1 MRRTM
6 VSTSFAVVVVLA
18 LASPAIATPPQI
30 TPGESFEAVIPFP
43 DLCPGFELEA
53 TVRGKTHTITFVDA
67 SGDPVRQI
75 AGGQLFVTWTRTDTG
90 FSRTFTISGPGFY
103 DAAGNPVRGTG
114 RWTTPVAGTGWALVI
129 GNLTID
135 GLEDGFALV
144 VDHTGR
150 ATSICELMS

>member
-1 MRRTM
+1 MRRTI
-6 VSTSFAVVVVLA
+6 VCTSFAVVTVLA
-18 LASPAIATPPQI
+18 LALPATAAPPEIA
-30 TPGESFEAVIPFP
+30 PGESFEAVIPFP
-43 DLCPGFELEA
+43 DVCPEFELEA

-75 AGGQLFVTWTRTDTG
+75 AAGQLFVTWTRTDTG
-90 FSRTFTISGPGFY
+90 FSRTFAISGPGFY
-103 DAAGNPVRGTG
+103 DGAGNPVRGTG
-114 RWTTPVAGTGWALVI
+114 RWTTPLEGTGWALVI

-144 VDHTGR
+144 VDYTGR

>member
-6 VSTSFAVVVVLA
+6 VSTSFAVVVVA
-18 LASPAIATPPQI
+18 LASPA
-30 TPGESFEAVIPFP
+30 
-43 DLCPGFELEA
+43 
-53 TVRGKTHTITFVDA
+53 
-67 SGDPVRQI
+67 
-75 AGGQLFVTWTRTDTG
+75 
-90 FSRTFTISGPGFY
+90 
-103 DAAGNPVRGTG
+103 
-114 RWTTPVAGTGWALVI
+114 I